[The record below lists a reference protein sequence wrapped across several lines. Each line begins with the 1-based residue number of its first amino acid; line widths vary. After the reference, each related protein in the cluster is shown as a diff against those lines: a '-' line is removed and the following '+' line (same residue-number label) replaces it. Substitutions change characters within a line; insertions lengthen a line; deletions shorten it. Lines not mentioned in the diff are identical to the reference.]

1 MRAVRARL
9 VASGILL
16 LTLTLTACESA
27 PGPAAP
33 SAPSPTPVAVTPSPG
48 PLPFRTTTY
57 LLQVFGP
64 LLPAVPCQ
72 ALRDSRL
79 GQTVMTMVEMT
90 FDGVRWR
97 AVAQSPGGGT
107 FDLTFEPGPL
117 VGGGPGGGPGVS
129 GALSGTVVSTVGIGP
144 TLNLDGPVRDL
155 RLTFGGS
162 GVPATLAGG
171 ISPDGVIAGGEARGD
186 WVFSNSTGT
195 SASCAGSMGWS
206 VSVRGED
213 RPLHSTGHS

>member
-9 VASGILL
+9 IASGALM
-16 LTLTLTACESA
+16 LTLTLAACESA
-27 PGPAAP
+27 PGLA
-33 SAPSPTPVAVTPSPG
+33 SLGGPSPTPVAVTPSPV

-64 LLPAVPCQ
+64 LLPALPCE

-79 GQTVMTMVEMT
+79 GQTVMTMVEMK

-97 AVAQSPGGGT
+97 AVANQSPEGGT

-117 VGGGPGGGPGVS
+117 VGGGPGGGLGVS
-129 GALSGTVVSTVGIGP
+129 GALSGTLVSTVGIGL
-144 TLNLDGPVRDL
+144 TLNLDGPVPDL

-171 ISPDGVIAGGEARGD
+171 ISPDGVIAGGEARGE

-206 VSVRGED
+206 VSV
-213 RPLHSTGHS
+213 TG